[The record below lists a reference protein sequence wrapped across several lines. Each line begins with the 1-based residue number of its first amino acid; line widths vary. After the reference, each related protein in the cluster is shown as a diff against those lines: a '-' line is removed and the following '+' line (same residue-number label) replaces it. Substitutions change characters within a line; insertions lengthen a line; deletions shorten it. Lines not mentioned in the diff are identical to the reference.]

1 MLCFLWF
8 QAALI
13 APLPAGCQRTIYLC
27 DDGKNKQKRKW
38 CLGMAPDVVYVSGR
52 SRAKGEMNGKSGN
65 LNNCLRQIYPDDL
78 PIPAKEI
85 VCIFDAD
92 QVRKLLDASQ
102 CPLSLFYDRQT
113 CGPYPSCQL
122 HSRSMTS
129 FQAVVP
135 W

>member
-1 MLCFLWF
+1 MLLWLHEAGKIAGMSLEGQHSDMHCCLWF
-8 QAALI
+8 QAALN
-13 APLPAGCQRTIYLC
+13 APLPGGCQRTIYLC

-78 PIPAKEI
+78 PIPANEI

-92 QVRKLLDASQ
+92 QV
-102 CPLSLFYDRQT
+102 
-113 CGPYPSCQL
+113 
-122 HSRSMTS
+122 
-129 FQAVVP
+129 
-135 W
+135 